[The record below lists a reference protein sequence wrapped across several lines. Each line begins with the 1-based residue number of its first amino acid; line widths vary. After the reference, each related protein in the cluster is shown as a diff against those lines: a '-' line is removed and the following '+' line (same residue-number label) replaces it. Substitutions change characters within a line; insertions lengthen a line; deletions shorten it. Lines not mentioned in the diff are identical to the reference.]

1 MAPFASV
8 QRKTLDYLNPH
19 NDMSNILKQSNI
31 KSKIKANNELNG
43 GGKKQINAR
52 IQMIQLFVLYSGKN
66 MVSKPKNE
74 TQKVTEEN

>member
-8 QRKTLDYLNPH
+8 QRKTLDFLNPH

-52 IQMIQLFVLYSGKN
+52 I
-66 MVSKPKNE
+66 
-74 TQKVTEEN
+74 

>member
-1 MAPFASV
+1 MFFKEWLLNTDKNTNIDKTPDNDQTMASV

-52 IQMIQLFVLYSGKN
+52 I
-66 MVSKPKNE
+66 
-74 TQKVTEEN
+74 

>member
-43 GGKKQINAR
+43 GE
-52 IQMIQLFVLYSGKN
+52 KN
-66 MVSKPKNE
+66 KLMPEFK
-74 TQKVTEEN
+74 

>member
-31 KSKIKANNELNG
+31 KSKIKVNNELNG

-52 IQMIQLFVLYSGKN
+52 I
-66 MVSKPKNE
+66 
-74 TQKVTEEN
+74 

>member
-1 MAPFASV
+1 MFFKEWLLNTDKITNIDKTPDNDQTMAPFASV

-43 GGKKQINAR
+43 GGKNKL
-52 IQMIQLFVLYSGKN
+52 MPEFK
-66 MVSKPKNE
+66 
-74 TQKVTEEN
+74 